1 MLRGGAVVLAGAI
14 ALVTGCESIDI
25 APPVRCAAPPL
36 PAVPRGIVEPNVSA
50 LPTEPSKGPPRRPDQ
65 YQRLTAAECRALA
78 VANAPLA
85 AELDSHPANDAPAHP
100 FAHKRGESADLSRQ
114 VRGYAAD
121 EIRNRSAAA
130 ALEDYYKLAA
140 AEGQFDL
147 AVSGHNVLTKQHS
160 EAEKAIQQGLKDR
173 GDVNALKRQ
182 ILEVESQAAKLDA
195 AATALNASL
204 VGRLE
209 LDASWPI
216 WPADPLRIAP
226 QEPDLAAAIST
237 ARQCRPDLNL
247 LRALITDA
255 DRGGELANGVL
266 NGINPLLGTTAA
278 IHPLFALLSSVK
290 HDPTRLEAG
299 TRRQLLGALES
310 RERQAEAEV
319 RAAVASLR
327 GARASSAAKA
337 AEVRNLRARV
347 AELEKREAAGQQVTL
362 ELATARLDLLKV
374 RGELIQAVADWHVAD
389 VKLRQA
395 MGLLVRQ

>member
-1 MLRGGAVVLAGAI
+1 MRGGVVALAGAI
-14 ALVTGCESIDI
+14 GLVAGCQAIDI
-25 APPVRCAAPPL
+25 APPVRCAAPQL
-36 PAVPRGIVEPNVSA
+36 PAVPRSAIEPDVSA
-50 LPTEPSKGPPRRPDQ
+50 LSATPAHGLPAQPSQ

-78 VANAPLA
+78 AVNAPLA

-100 FAHKRGESADLSRQ
+100 FTHKRGESADLSRQ

-140 AEGQFDL
+140 VEGQFDL
-147 AVSGHNVLTKQHS
+147 AVAGHKVLTKQHS

-182 ILEVESQAAKLDA
+182 MLEVESQAAKLDA
-195 AATALNASL
+195 AAGALNASL
-204 VGRLE
+204 AGRLG
-209 LDASWPI
+209 LDSASPI
-216 WPADPLRIAP
+216 WPADPLRIAAE
-226 QEPDLAAAIST
+226 EPDVLAAIST

-247 LRALITDA
+247 LRALLTDA
-255 DRGGELANGVL
+255 DRGGELANNVL
-266 NGINPLLGTTAA
+266 NGINPLLGNAAA
-278 IHPLFALLSSVK
+278 IHPLFALLAAVK

-319 RAAVASLR
+319 RAAVASLK
-327 GARASSAAKA
+327 GARASAAAKA
-337 AEVRNLRARV
+337 AEVRNLVARV

-374 RGELIQAVADWHVAD
+374 KGELVQAVADWHVAD

-395 MGLLVRQ
+395 MGLLVRL